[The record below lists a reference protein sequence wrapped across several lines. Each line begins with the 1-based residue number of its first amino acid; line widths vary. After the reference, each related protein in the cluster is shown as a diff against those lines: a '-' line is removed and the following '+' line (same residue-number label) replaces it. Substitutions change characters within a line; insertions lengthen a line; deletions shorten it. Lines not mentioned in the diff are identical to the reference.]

1 MASHAGT
8 TEWQSFE
15 MRMRQ
20 RRVDRLLLRADVA
33 AEAGCVD
40 EARECLAEVRS
51 LTPNFPGLAE
61 AEKRLREYSEIDP
74 AVPIDSAASTDPVA
88 SAFRRKILVASAFP
102 GLSAVEGG
110 RKILAIAAS
119 IAIVAA
125 LTAWRA
131 QRTQVHAPAR
141 DHQLTSTTANSS
153 AARLPLELPPT
164 SVTLDRVALDRSPSS
179 IASASRPEPAR
190 SEPARPEPARS
201 APTRAESTRSEST
214 RPQPAPVEAS
224 RAQVPRIA
232 ASAGTDDLPGVAT
245 GAPAIPEAHE
255 TPVGSGL
262 APVSLPDP
270 LVPATAA
277 PRTDISPPADTSQE
291 ALVRRALNRYAAAY
305 SDLNADAAQRVW
317 PGVNR
322 AALSRAFDA
331 LASQRVSLGEC
342 RIQIAAATAQARCA
356 GSATWS
362 PRIGSSGSR
371 TEKRNW
377 TFDLAR
383 AGSGWQI
390 VSARVQNR

>member
-1 MASHAGT
+1 LQTSAVMASHAGT

-33 AEAGCVD
+33 VEAGCVD

-61 AEKRLREYSEIDP
+61 AEKRLREYSEVDP
-74 AVPIDSAASTDPVA
+74 AVPIDSVASTDPVA
-88 SAFRRKILVASAFP
+88 SASR
-102 GLSAVEGG
+102 

-119 IAIVAA
+119 IGIVAA
-125 LTAWRA
+125 LTAWRV

-141 DHQLTSTTANSS
+141 DHQPIATAANSS
-153 AARLPLELPPT
+153 GARLPLEPPQT
-164 SVTLDRVALDRSPSS
+164 SGTLDRVALDRSPSS

-190 SEPARPEPARS
+190 SESARPELARS
-201 APTRAESTRSEST
+201 EPVRAESTRSEPT

-232 ASAGTDDLPGVAT
+232 ASAGTDDLPGVTT
-245 GAPAIPEAHE
+245 GAPAIPKAPE

-270 LVPATAA
+270 LVATTAA
-277 PRTDISPPADTSQE
+277 PKTDMSPPADTSQE

-305 SDLNADAAQRVW
+305 SDLDADAAQRAW

-331 LASQRVSLGEC
+331 LTSQRVSLGEC

-362 PRIGSSGSR
+362 PKIGSRGSR

-383 AGSGWQI
+383 AGSAWQI
-390 VSARVQNR
+390 VNARVQNR